1 MKPFNLLLVD
11 LNAGQTNAT
20 LSAHMEELL
29 QAVKKHGRAGTLTIK
44 LKVAPAGKGQAD
56 VDKVLVAC
64 ESQISL
70 PKPEQ
75 PTDFFWMTDDAEL
88 SRKHPKQHELQ
99 LQDVS
104 SHGLT
109 NAPLTPAAALAVAV
123 ANTAPTTFTPATPAA
138 TLVQA
143 VGNGAPATFTPPDDD
158 GVIQPLA

>member
-1 MKPFNLLLVD
+1 MRPFNLLLVD

-29 QAVKKHGRAGTLTIK
+29 QAVKKHGRPGTLTVK

-88 SRKHPKQHELQ
+88 SRKHPKQRELQ

-104 SHGLT
+104 SHGAT
-109 NAPLTPAAALAVAV
+109 NAPLTAAATAAVA
-123 ANTAPTTFTPATPAA
+123 AAEPSSFTPATPVAA
-138 TLVQA
+138 LVQA
-143 VGNGAPATFTPPDDD
+143 VANGAPTTFTPPDDD

>member
-1 MKPFNLLLVD
+1 MKPFNLILAE
-11 LNAGQTNAT
+11 LNAGQSNAT
-20 LSAHMEELL
+20 LSSHLDELL

-44 LKVAPAGKGQAD
+44 LKVAPAGKGAD

-88 SRKHPKQHELQ
+88 SRKHPKQHELE
-99 LQDVS
+99 LRDVS
-104 SHGLT
+104 SQG
-109 NAPLTPAAALAVAV
+109 PLHAQLSAQAAAAMAQ
-123 ANTAPTTFTPATPAA
+123 AAPASFTPATPIAA
-138 TLVQA
+138 LVQA

-158 GVIQPLA
+158 GVIQPLP